1 MGEVN
6 GSLRALLIQSR
17 ASLPAM
23 AGEMASKGMIS
34 PETLARLQ
42 ETYRQR
48 NGGSNG
54 HAQSKVRVI

>member
-6 GSLRALLIQSR
+6 GGLRALLIQSR

-23 AGEMASKGMIS
+23 AAEMANKGMIS

-42 ETYRQR
+42 ETYRQK
-48 NGGSNG
+48 SNG
-54 HAQSKVRVI
+54 HASPKVRAI

>member
-23 AGEMASKGMIS
+23 ASEMANKGMIS
-34 PETLARLQ
+34 TETLARLQ

-54 HAQSKVRVI
+54 HSKVRVT